1 MIDTAIATGEKS
13 EFLRRVQETTLSAK
27 HQELAHYIL
36 GHYRTVAALTAA
48 QLGAEMGISEA
59 TVIRLARELGYE
71 GFPELRRQLHGMI
84 REDLNSLELLARE
97 RSRSGPDRD
106 ALSAMVTT
114 EVNHLNDLALEVSRP
129 DFARLVRGLVEA
141 KRVYI
146 VGHRASA
153 SLAHFFGYSLTKIHP
168 DVVTLTGEGDIN
180 FDAFR
185 TVPANSWMV
194 AIAFARYPRAT
205 VELIDFARRE
215 NIIVGAIT
223 DRVLS
228 PLAKRADLSLII
240 KADPVSFIDSHCAPS
255 ALIAALLVEYG
266 MIAQAQTEN
275 MLRRFERIVGLRG
288 IFHNE
293 DEPWRTSK

>member
-1 MIDTAIATGEKS
+1 MADSANAIGEKS
-13 EFLRRVQETTLSAK
+13 DFLRRVQETSLSAK
-27 HQELAHYIL
+27 HQQLAHYIVR
-36 GHYRTVAALTAA
+36 HYRTAAALTAA
-48 QLGAEMGISEA
+48 QLGAEMGTSEA

-97 RSRSGPDRD
+97 RSRSGPGRD

-114 EVNHLNDLALEVSRP
+114 EVNHLNDLAIDVSRP
-129 DFARLVRGLVEA
+129 DFFQLVRGLVGA

-146 VGHRASA
+146 AGHRASA
-153 SLAHFFGYSLTKIHP
+153 SLAHFFGYSLAKIHP
-168 DVVTLTGEGDIN
+168 DVVTLAGASDTS

-185 TVPANSWMV
+185 SVPANSWMV
-194 AIAFARYPRAT
+194 AIGFARYPRET
-205 VELIDFARRE
+205 VELVDFARHE

-240 KADPVSFIDSHCAPS
+240 RADPVSFIDSHCAPS

-266 MIAQAQTEN
+266 MIAQAQTES
-275 MLRRFERIVGLRG
+275 MLRRFERVVELRE
-288 IFHNE
+288 IFHSE
-293 DEPWRTSK
+293 K

>member
-1 MIDTAIATGEKS
+1 MTDSANAIGEKS
-13 EFLRRVQETTLSAK
+13 DFLRRVQETTLSAK
-27 HQELAHYIL
+27 HQELAHYIVR
-36 GHYRTVAALTAA
+36 HYRTAVALTAA
-48 QLGAEMGISEA
+48 QLGAEMGTSEA

-97 RSRSGPDRD
+97 RSRSGPGRD

-114 EVNHLNDLALEVSRP
+114 EVNHLNDLAVDVSRP
-129 DFARLVRGLVEA
+129 DFFHLVRGLVGA

-153 SLAHFFGYSLTKIHP
+153 SLAHFFGYSLAKIHP
-168 DVVTLTGEGDIN
+168 DVVTLAGESDLS

-185 TVPANSWMV
+185 SVPPNSWMV
-194 AIAFARYPRAT
+194 AIGFARYPRAT
-205 VELIDFARRE
+205 VELIDFARHE

-240 KADPVSFIDSHCAPS
+240 KAAPVSFIDSHCAPS

-266 MIAQAQTEN
+266 MIAQAQTES
-275 MLRRFERIVGLRG
+275 MLRRFERVVELR
-288 IFHNE
+288 
-293 DEPWRTSK
+293 

>member
-1 MIDTAIATGEKS
+1 MTDNVNGSSEKS
-13 EFLRRVQETTLSAK
+13 EFLRRVQERTLSTK
-27 HQELAHYIL
+27 HQQLAQYIAR
-36 GHYRTVAALTAA
+36 HYRTAAALTAA
-48 QLGAEMGISEA
+48 QLGAEMGTSEA

-97 RSRSGPDRD
+97 RSRSGRGRD

-114 EVNHLNDLALEVSRP
+114 EVNHLNDLAVEVSRP
-129 DFARLVRGLVEA
+129 DFIRLVQGLVDA

-146 VGHRASA
+146 AGHRASA
-153 SLAHFFGYSLTKIHP
+153 SLAHFFGYSLAKVHP
-168 DVVTLTGEGDIN
+168 DVVTLAGESDTS

-194 AIAFARYPRAT
+194 AIGFARYPRQT
-205 VELIDFARRE
+205 VELVDFARHE
-215 NIIVGAIT
+215 GITVGAIT

-228 PLAKRADLSLII
+228 PLARRADLSLII
-240 KADPVSFIDSHCAPS
+240 KADPVSFVDSHCAPS

-266 MIAQAQTEN
+266 MVAHAQTET
-275 MLRRFERIVGLRG
+275 MLRRFERIVELRG
-288 IFHNE
+288 IFHSE
-293 DEPWRTSK
+293 E

>member
-1 MIDTAIATGEKS
+1 MTDSANAIGEKS
-13 EFLRRVQETTLSAK
+13 DFLRRVQETTLSAK
-27 HQELAHYIL
+27 HQELAHYIVR
-36 GHYRTVAALTAA
+36 HYRTAVALTAA
-48 QLGAEMGISEA
+48 QLGAEMGTSEA

-97 RSRSGPDRD
+97 RSRSGPGRD

-114 EVNHLNDLALEVSRP
+114 EVNHLNDLAVDVSRP
-129 DFARLVRGLVEA
+129 DFFHLVRGLVGA

-146 VGHRASA
+146 AGHRASA
-153 SLAHFFGYSLTKIHP
+153 SLAHFFGYSLAKVHP
-168 DVVTLTGEGDIN
+168 DVVTLAGESDIS

-185 TVPANSWMV
+185 TVPDNSWMV
-194 AIAFARYPRAT
+194 AIGFARYPRET
-205 VELIDFARRE
+205 VELVDFARHE

-240 KADPVSFIDSHCAPS
+240 KAAPVSFIDSHCAPS
-255 ALIAALLVEYG
+255 ALIAALLVDYG
-266 MIAQAQTEN
+266 MIAQAQTES
-275 MLRRFERIVGLRG
+275 MLRRFERVVGLRG
-288 IFHNE
+288 IFHSE
-293 DEPWRTSK
+293 K